1 MDTSAI
7 LVKAAS
13 GLQKTMGGTKGAVL
27 QDSTVAQ
34 ISAAIYYQTSVISK
48 VTTNK
53 QFQSKFQTI
62 LFNQIKKDFGNY
74 VDAQSRTNP
83 KSLHHV
89 YEWKKVGTPSA
100 RLFDLKVVG
109 TDGLSFKISSE
120 FKPSKSMVPTNF
132 GKSRHVFTNK
142 ASVMEAGTPITIR
155 PKNAERLVFEMDGV
169 VIRMPKGMPVTVKR
183 PGGGK
188 ATGRYKIAYAQFFTG
203 NLVNLSIKNSKFQ
216 QIFSSS
222 ITKAMKL
229 PLDIKKVKYSFS
241 PNTINMQA
249 GSALAAAFGGSDANG
264 L

>member
-1 MDTSAI
+1 LDTSAV

-13 GLQKTMGGTKGAVL
+13 GLQKNMGGTKGAVL

-34 ISAAIYYQTSVISK
+34 ISAAIYYQASVISK

-53 QFQSKFQTI
+53 QFQSKFQSI

-74 VDAQSRTNP
+74 VDSQSRTNP
-83 KSLHHV
+83 KTLHHV
-89 YEWKKVGTPSA
+89 YEWKKAGTPSA

-132 GKSRHVFTNK
+132 GKARHV
-142 ASVMEAGTPITIR
+142 
-155 PKNAERLVFEMDGV
+155 
-169 VIRMPKGMPVTVKR
+169 
-183 PGGGK
+183 
-188 ATGRYKIAYAQFFTG
+188 YAQFFTG

-216 QIFSSS
+216 QIFNSS
-222 ITKAMKL
+222 IAKAMKL
-229 PLDIKKVKYSFS
+229 PVDVKKVKYSFS
-241 PNTINMQA
+241 PNTLNMQA